1 MNPARAWGRK
11 SNQGET
17 AIGGDNRL
25 AHFNFVVLK
34 VASGKKTAVLLHPFC
49 DCLCEWPAIKPINPV
64 FCNLAVRKRQI
75 RLLEN
80 VSLAQGM
87 ASSKEHFA
95 GRVEARQ
102 FMLD

>member
-1 MNPARAWGRK
+1 MNAAGAWGWK
-11 SNQGET
+11 SHQGVT
-17 AIGGDNRL
+17 AICGDNWL
-25 AHFNFVVLK
+25 AQFNFVVVK
-34 VASGKKTAVLLHPFC
+34 VPSGQKAAVFLHPFC
-49 DCLCEWPAIKPINPV
+49 DCLGEWPAIKPINPV

-75 RLLEN
+75 RLLVN

-102 FMLD
+102 LTLD